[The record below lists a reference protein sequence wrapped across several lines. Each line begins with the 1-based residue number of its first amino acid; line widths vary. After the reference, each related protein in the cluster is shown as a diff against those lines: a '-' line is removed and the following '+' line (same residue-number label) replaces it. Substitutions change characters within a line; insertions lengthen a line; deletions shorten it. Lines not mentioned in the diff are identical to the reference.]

1 MKRMAFS
8 PHGNIY
14 VQHLKS
20 SQKHD
25 MSVQHYHDAY
35 EIYFQLE
42 GKRYVFLDNICYTLK
57 RGDVAIFNLL

>member
-1 MKRMAFS
+1 
-8 PHGNIY
+8 
-14 VQHLKS
+14 
-20 SQKHD
+20 